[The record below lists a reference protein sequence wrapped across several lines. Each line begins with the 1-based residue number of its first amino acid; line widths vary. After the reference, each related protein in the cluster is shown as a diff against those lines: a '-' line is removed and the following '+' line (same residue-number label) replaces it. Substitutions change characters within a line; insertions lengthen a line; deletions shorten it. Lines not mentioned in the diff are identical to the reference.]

1 MVHLE
6 NYTKM
11 KFTQYLT
18 EAKKEGA
25 NLHLE
30 HIEDQVLNFGV
41 QGARDAINFL
51 QSLRDMLAGHAQSKV
66 NVTTKWD
73 GAPAIFCGTN
83 PDNGK
88 FFVGTKGVFNA
99 NAKLNYTDE
108 DIDKNHAGEG
118 LNAKLKVALRYLPKL
133 GIKSV
138 LQGDMMFAKGDISEK
153 NIDGEDYITFQPNT
167 LVYAVPADSKLAKTM
182 QAAQLGVVF
191 HTSYT
196 GKTFADMKASFNID
210 IKNLTTT
217 KDVWFRDAYFT
228 DASGTATFT
237 EEETKQITSIL
248 SNVGS
253 IFKKTNS
260 MSIGRISG
268 SDTVREYIKT
278 FNNTKVREGQK
289 ITNTAAHT
297 RELLKWV
304 EEKLNKEI
312 ISAKMEKTKR
322 DRTMIKNEIMRTL
335 RGSAADLKNIF
346 DMQNGMVDAKNMIIK
361 KLQQI
366 KQVASTFVQTEDGFR
381 VTNPEGFVAV
391 DRLKGN
397 AVKLVDR
404 LEFSHLNFTAAK
416 AWSK

>member
-1 MVHLE
+1 M
-6 NYTKM
+6 N
-11 KFTQYLT
+11 FTQFLT

-30 HIEDQVLNFGV
+30 HIEDEILNRGV
-41 QGARDAINFL
+41 AGARDAINFL
-51 QSLRDMLAGHAQSKV
+51 QALRDMLAGHSQTKV

-73 GAPAIFCGTN
+73 GSPAIFCGVN

-99 NAKLNYTDE
+99 NAKLNYTDD
-108 DIDKNHAGEG
+108 DIDTNHPGEG

-133 GIKSV
+133 GIKGV
-138 LQGDMMFAKGDISEK
+138 LQGDMMFAKGDLSEK
-153 NIDGEDYITFQPNT
+153 NLDGEDYITFQPNT

-182 QAAQLGVVF
+182 QAAQMGVVF

-210 IKNLTTT
+210 IKNLTPT

-228 DASGTATFT
+228 DASGTASFT
-237 EEETKQITSIL
+237 EEETKTITSIL
-248 SNVGS
+248 STVGS
-253 IFKKTNS
+253 TFKQTNA
-260 MSIGRISG
+260 MSINRISS

-289 ITNTAAHT
+289 ITNTTAHV

-304 EEKLNKEI
+304 EEKLNKDI
-312 ISAKMEKTKR
+312 VSAKMEKTKR
-322 DRTMIKNEIMRTL
+322 DKTMIKNEIMRTL
-335 RGSAADLKNIF
+335 RGAANDLKNVF

-361 KLQQI
+361 KLQQM
-366 KQVASTFVQTEDGFR
+366 KQVTSTFVQTEDGFK

-391 DRLKGN
+391 DRLTGN

>member
-11 KFTQYLT
+11 NFTQFLT

-30 HIEDQVLNFGV
+30 HIEDEILNRGIA
-41 QGARDAINFL
+41 GARDAINFL
-51 QSLRDMLAGHAQSKV
+51 QALRDMLAGHSQTKV

-73 GAPAIFCGTN
+73 GSPAIFCGIN

-99 NAKLNYTDE
+99 NAKLNYTDD
-108 DIDKNHAGEG
+108 DIDANHPGEG

-133 GIKSV
+133 GIKGV
-138 LQGDMMFAKGDISEK
+138 LQGDMMFAKGDLSEK
-153 NIDGEDYITFQPNT
+153 TLDGESYITFQPNT
-167 LVYAVPADSKLAKTM
+167 LVYAVPTDSKLAKTM
-182 QAAQLGVVF
+182 QAAQMGVVF

-210 IKNLTTT
+210 IKNLTPT

-228 DASGTATFT
+228 DASGTASFT
-237 EEETKQITSIL
+237 EEETKTITSIL
-248 SNVGS
+248 STVGS
-253 IFKKTNS
+253 TFKQTNA
-260 MSIGRISG
+260 MSINRISS

-289 ITNTAAHT
+289 ITNTTAHV

-304 EEKLNKEI
+304 EEKLNKDI
-312 ISAKMEKTKR
+312 VSAKMEKTKR
-322 DRTMIKNEIMRTL
+322 AKTMIKNEIMRTI
-335 RGSAADLKNIF
+335 RGSSSDLIKMF

-361 KLQQI
+361 KLQQLR
-366 KQVASTFVQTEDGFR
+366 QVTSTFVQTEDGFK

-404 LEFSHLNFTAAK
+404 LEFSHLNFTAQK
-416 AWSK
+416 NWSK

>member
-1 MVHLE
+1 M
-6 NYTKM
+6 N
-11 KFTQYLT
+11 FTQFLT

-30 HIEDQVLNFGV
+30 HIEDEILNRGV
-41 QGARDAINFL
+41 NGARDAINFL

-73 GAPAIFCGTN
+73 GSPAIFCGIN

-99 NAKLNYTDE
+99 NAKLNYTDA
-108 DIDKNHAGEG
+108 DIDANHPGEG

-133 GIKSV
+133 GIKGV
-138 LQGDMMFAKGDISEK
+138 LQGDMMFAKGDLDEK
-153 NIDGEDYITFQPNT
+153 TLDGEDYITFQPNT
-167 LVYAVPADSKLAKTM
+167 IIYAVPADSKLAKTM
-182 QAAQLGVVF
+182 QAAQMGVVF

-196 GKTFADMKASFNID
+196 GKTFSDMKASFNID
-210 IKNLTTT
+210 IKNLSTT

-228 DASGTATFT
+228 DASGTASFT
-237 EEETKQITSIL
+237 EEETKKITTIL
-248 SNVGS
+248 STVGS
-253 IFKKTNS
+253 TFKQIS
-260 MSIGRISG
+260 SLSLGRISS

-289 ITNTAAHT
+289 ITNTTTHT
-297 RELLKWV
+297 RELIKWI
-304 EEKLNKEI
+304 EDKLNKDI
-312 ISAKMEKTKR
+312 LAAKMEKTKR
-322 DRTMIKNEIMRTL
+322 DKTTIKNEIMRTL
-335 RGSAADLKNIF
+335 RGSAADLTKIF

-361 KLQQI
+361 KLQQLR
-366 KQVASTFVQTEDGFR
+366 QVTSTFVQTEDGFK

-404 LEFSHLNFTAAK
+404 LEFSHLNFTAQK
-416 AWSK
+416 NWSK

>member
-1 MVHLE
+1 LE

-11 KFTQYLT
+11 NFTQFLT

-30 HIEDQVLNFGV
+30 HIEDEILNRGV
-41 QGARDAINFL
+41 AGARDAINFL
-51 QSLRDMLAGHAQSKV
+51 QALRDMLAGHSQTKV

-73 GAPAIFCGTN
+73 GSPAIFCGVN
-83 PDNGK
+83 PDNNK

-99 NAKLNYTDE
+99 NAKLNYTDD
-108 DIDKNHAGEG
+108 DIDTNHPGEG
-118 LNAKLKVALRYLPKL
+118 LNVKLKVALRYLPKL
-133 GIKSV
+133 GIKGV
-138 LQGDMMFAKGDISEK
+138 LQGDMMFAKGDLSNK
-153 NIDGEDYITFQPNT
+153 TLDGEDYITFQPNT
-167 LVYAVPADSKLAKTM
+167 LVYAVPTDSKLAKTM

-210 IKNLTTT
+210 IKNLTPT

-228 DASGTATFT
+228 DASGTASFT
-237 EEETKQITSIL
+237 EEETKTITSIL
-248 SNVGS
+248 STVGS
-253 IFKKTNS
+253 TFKQTNA
-260 MSIGRISG
+260 MSINRISS

-289 ITNTAAHT
+289 ITNTTAHV
-297 RELLKWV
+297 RELIKWV
-304 EEKLNKEI
+304 EEKLNKDI
-312 ISAKMEKTKR
+312 VSAKMEKTKR
-322 DRTMIKNEIMRTL
+322 DKTMIKNEIMRTI
-335 RGSAADLKNIF
+335 RGSSNDLIKMF

-361 KLQQI
+361 KLQQLR
-366 KQVASTFVQTEDGFR
+366 QVTSTFVQTEDGFK

-404 LEFSHLNFTAAK
+404 LEFSHLNFTAQK
-416 AWSK
+416 NWSK